1 MLIRGSSSLRNKY
14 GEISRLARE
23 SSEPIYITNNG
34 ESDVVLMS
42 VEAFERRE
50 QALKMRAKVISAE
63 EERIRG
69 AATVG
74 LDEAARLLDQR
85 LEDAYGVQ
93 D

>member
-1 MLIRGSSSLRNKY
+1 MLIKGSSALRNKY

-23 SSEPIYITNNG
+23 SNEPIYITNNG

-50 QALKMRAKVISAE
+50 QALKLRTRIINAE

-74 LDEAARLLDQR
+74 LKDAAKILDQR
-85 LEDAYGVQ
+85 LEDS
-93 D
+93 DEL